1 MQGLGLGFDSPR
13 LHQIGSEEMKV
24 YWRFEYG
31 QVGCELEGTIDVPDN
46 ATDEEI
52 DKAVLEDILDWA
64 DLSWRRG
71 GAE

>member
-1 MQGLGLGFDSPR
+1 
-13 LHQIGSEEMKV
+13 MKV